1 ELLVVIA
8 IIAILAALLLPV
20 LANAKKKA
28 QQTYCINN
36 MKQFGFGFRM
46 YADDYHNTFVPFV
59 NGNVTYQAGGYYEV
73 PTLDGGNND
82 FAGVSYAAALEN
94 CKEALTNCLLFPY
107 TKNVNVFVCPGD
119 TRATLPP
126 GQGFA
131 FCTYSKT
138 QNYGGE
144 SYDNYW
150 GQGATCAKDAD
161 VTAPAETFAAIE
173 DTDWRGYNDG
183 TWVVNWQ
190 LNGTGPGSFTWEDP
204 PAMYHVDADTWSFIS
219 ASSPPGRRR
228 PRDRAWRGIPG
239 RTAARITTT
248 SETAFAFPAGVK
260 PRGLGALSPAWRGE
274 GGSNITEPQTR
285 RAAVP
290 TTGKLTDDWKNDLQ
304 TCGEGR
310 ESRKSPTLVVGKK
323 SNGKSQVKDG
333 CYESETEIVLTSS
346 ISLVHNDR
354 FHRSRSEFLHLSL
367 LWAVKHGERGTNGG
381 DGPDRR

>member
-1 ELLVVIA
+1 MISSHLRDGTPASPDSRLRAAPGFTLIELLVVIA
-8 IIAILAALLLPV
+8 IIAILAALLLPT

-28 QQTYCINN
+28 QETYCRNN
-36 MKQFGFGFRM
+36 MKQFGLGFRM

-190 LNGTGPGSFTWEDP
+190 INGTGPGSFTWEDP
-204 PAMYHVDADTWSFIS
+204 PAMYHVDADVWSFID
-219 ASSPPGRRR
+219 GHVGTHKWTDQR
-228 PRDRAWRGIPG
+228 II
-239 RTAARITTT
+239 TAGQEA
-248 SETAFAFPAGVK
+248 AKGQGVAGY
-260 PRGLGALSPAWRGE
+260 
-274 GGSNITEPQTR
+274 
-285 RAAVP
+285 
-290 TTGKLTDDWKNDLQ
+290 TGPN
-304 TCGEGR
+304 
-310 ESRKSPTLVVGKK
+310 S
-323 SNGKSQVKDG
+323 
-333 CYESETEIVLTSS
+333 
-346 ISLVHNDR
+346 
-354 FHRSRSEFLHLSL
+354 
-367 LWAVKHGERGTNGG
+367 
-381 DGPDRR
+381 GPDYNYVRNGLRFPGWR